1 MAHKPSH
8 AEAATSLLA
17 PLVAA
22 AGLVL
27 ESVVVTPAG
36 KRRVVRVV
44 VDLPAERTDSLDL
57 DAVAEISRAVSQ
69 ALDDSEPAGP
79 LGGAPYV
86 LEVTTP
92 GVDRPL
98 TEHRHWARARGRLVR
113 TTIGAEPATGRVLSV
128 DAAGVLL
135 QDGEQERTV
144 SWPDL
149 GSGHVQVEFK
159 RPPGAGG
166 PQDDSDPDD
175 SDPDDSDPDDSDE
188 ED

>member
-1 MAHKPSH
+1 MAQKPSH
-8 AEAATSLLA
+8 ADAATSLLE
-17 PLVAA
+17 PVVAA

-98 TEHRHWARARGRLVR
+98 TEHRHWSRARGRLVQ
-113 TTIGAEPATGRVLSV
+113 TTIGSEPATGRVLAV
-128 DAAGVLL
+128 DASGVLL
-135 QDGEQERTV
+135 QNGEAERAV
-144 SWPDL
+144 SWSDL
-149 GSGHVQVEFK
+149 GSGHVQIEFK
-159 RPPGAGG
+159 RPPGAAG
-166 PQDDSDPDD
+166 PPDEADPDET
-175 SDPDDSDPDDSDE
+175 DE

>member
-1 MAHKPSH
+1 MAPKPSH
-8 AEAATSLLA
+8 ADAATSLLE
-17 PLVAA
+17 PVVAA

-98 TEHRHWARARGRLVR
+98 TEHRHWSRARGRLVR
-113 TTIGAEPATGRVLSV
+113 TTIGAEPATVRVLAV
-128 DAAGVLL
+128 DASGVLL
-135 QDGEQERTV
+135 QDGEAERAV
-144 SWPDL
+144 SWSDL

-159 RPPGAGG
+159 RPPGAAGG
-166 PQDDSDPDD
+166 PPDETDPDET
-175 SDPDDSDPDDSDE
+175 DPDEIDE